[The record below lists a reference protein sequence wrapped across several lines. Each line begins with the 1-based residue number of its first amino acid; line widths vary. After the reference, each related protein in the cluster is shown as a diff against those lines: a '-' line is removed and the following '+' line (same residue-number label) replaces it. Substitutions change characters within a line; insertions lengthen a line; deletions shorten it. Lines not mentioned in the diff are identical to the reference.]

1 MSRLLEVKNLKTS
14 FRTHIGDV
22 QAVRGVSLYL
32 DKGEA
37 LGIVGESGCGKSV
50 TMMSLMR
57 LLADNAIIE
66 SDNIMFD
73 GQDITNPT
81 EKEMQKIRGNEM
93 AMIFQDPMT
102 SLNPLFTVG
111 QQLTEHLIKHK
122 KVSKKEANDLAIKML
137 DMVGIPSPEKR
148 LKQYPHEFSG
158 GMRQRVMIAMSLICE
173 PKLII
178 ADEPTTAL
186 DVTIQAQILD
196 LMKGLK
202 EKVNSSIILITHDL
216 GVVADLCTRI
226 NVMYGGLVVEEGSQ
240 ILDLMKGLKEKVNS
254 SIILITHDLGVVADL
269 CTRINVMYGGLVVE
283 EGSDE
288 DIFYN
293 GKHPYTWGLL
303 NSVPN
308 PKSEIK
314 EKLTPIEGQP
324 PDLLKPPVGCP
335 FAARCKYTMKVCIEK
350 QPPLFEI
357 SEGHRAAC
365 WLCHENA
372 PKVESPVRREE

>member
-122 KVSKKEANDLAIKML
+122 NVSKKEANDLAIKML

-196 LMKGLK
+196 LMK
-202 EKVNSSIILITHDL
+202 D
-216 GVVADLCTRI
+216 
-226 NVMYGGLVVEEGSQ
+226 
-240 ILDLMKGLKEKVNS
+240 LKEKVNS

-335 FAARCKYTMKVCIEK
+335 FAARCKYIEQRAGYVMKMH
-350 QPPLFEI
+350 QRL
-357 SEGHRAAC
+357 SHQ
-365 WLCHENA
+365 
-372 PKVESPVRREE
+372 

>member
-1 MSRLLEVKNLKTS
+1 MSKLLEVKNLKTS

-32 DKGEA
+32 NKGEA

-50 TMMSLMR
+50 TMMSIMR

-66 SDNIMFD
+66 ADEIVFN
-73 GQDITNPT
+73 GEDITNPT
-81 EKEMQKIRGNEM
+81 EDDMQEIRGNEI

-111 QQLTEHLIKHK
+111 EQLTEHLIKHK
-122 KVSKKEANDLAIKML
+122 KISKKEANNLAIKML
-137 DMVGIPSPEKR
+137 DMVGIPSPESR

-158 GMRQRVMIAMSLICE
+158 GMRQRVMIAMSLICD

-196 LMKGLK
+196 LMKDLK
-202 EKVNSSIILITHDL
+202 NKINTSIILITHDL

-226 NVMYGGLVVEEGSQ
+226 NVMYGG
-240 ILDLMKGLKEKVNS
+240 
-254 SIILITHDLGVVADL
+254 II
-269 CTRINVMYGGLVVE
+269 VE

-335 FAARCKYTMKVCIEK
+335 FAARCKYAMKVCLEK

-357 SEGHRAAC
+357 SDGHRAAC

-372 PKVESPVRREE
+372 PKVEAPIRREE

>member
-1 MSRLLEVKNLKTS
+1 MSKLLEVKNLKTS
-14 FRTHIGDV
+14 FKTHIGDV

-32 DKGEA
+32 NKGEA

-50 TMMSLMR
+50 SMMSIMR

-66 SDNIMFD
+66 SDKILFD
-73 GQDITNPT
+73 DKDITNPT
-81 EKEMQKIRGNEM
+81 EKEMQEIRGNEM

-111 QQLTEHLIKHK
+111 DQLTEHLIKHK
-122 KVSKKEANDLAIKML
+122 KISKKEANETAIKML
-137 DMVGIPSPEKR
+137 EMVGIPSPESR

-158 GMRQRVMIAMSLICE
+158 GMRQRVMIAMSLICD

-196 LMKGLK
+196 LMKDLK
-202 EKVNSSIILITHDL
+202 EKINTSIILITHDL

-226 NVMYGGLVVEEGSQ
+226 NVMYGG
-240 ILDLMKGLKEKVNS
+240 I
-254 SIILITHDLGVVADL
+254 
-269 CTRINVMYGGLVVE
+269 VVE

-288 DIFYN
+288 DIFYD
-293 GKHPYTWGLL
+293 GRHPYTWGLM

-308 PKSEIK
+308 PKSDIK

-335 FAARCKYTMKVCIEK
+335 FATRCKYAMKICIEK

-357 SEGHRAAC
+357 SDGHRAAC

-372 PKVESPVRREE
+372 PKVESPIRREE

>member
-226 NVMYGGLVVEEGSQ
+226 NVMYGGLVVEEGS
-240 ILDLMKGLKEKVNS
+240 
-254 SIILITHDLGVVADL
+254 
-269 CTRINVMYGGLVVE
+269 
-283 EGSDE
+283 DE

>member
-1 MSRLLEVKNLKTS
+1 MSKLLEIKNLKTS
-14 FRTHIGDV
+14 FKTHIGDV
-22 QAVRGVSLYL
+22 QSVRGVSFHL

-37 LGIVGESGCGKSV
+37 LGVVGESGCGKSV
-50 TMMSLMR
+50 TMMTIMR
-57 LLADNAIIE
+57 LLGENAKIE
-66 SDNIMFD
+66 AETITFD
-73 GQDITNPT
+73 DKDISKPT
-81 EKEMQKIRGNEM
+81 EKLMQTIRGNDM
-93 AMIFQDPMT
+93 SMIFQDPMT

-111 QQLTEHLIKHK
+111 DQLTEHLIKHK
-122 KVSKKEANDLAIKML
+122 KISKKEAKEKAIKML

-196 LMKGLK
+196 LMKDLK
-202 EKVNSSIILITHDL
+202 EKLDTSIILITHDL
-216 GVVADLCTRI
+216 GVVADLCSRI
-226 NVMYGGLVVEEGSQ
+226 NVMYGGLIVEEG
-240 ILDLMKGLKEKVNS
+240 
-254 SIILITHDLGVVADL
+254 T
-269 CTRINVMYGGLVVE
+269 T
-283 EGSDE
+283 E
-288 DIFYN
+288 DIFYR

-303 NSVPN
+303 RSVPN
-308 PKSEIK
+308 PKSELK
-314 EKLTPIEGQP
+314 EKLIPIEGQP

-335 FAARCKYTMKVCIEK
+335 FTARCDYAMKICKEK

-365 WLCHENA
+365 WLCHKNA
-372 PKVESPVRREE
+372 PKVESPIKGEE